1 MNGTAKKALWM
12 KGIIVIALLI
22 LGVGISA
29 TQASAYTYTHA
40 YTPWVCPA
48 GKVCVSTTGNNFTM
62 NTPLNGM
69 VGGTNDIAFA
79 WDGTMKTSVAV
90 SGNVPN
96 AKIHTDTKFYGA
108 TWDGH
113 DVTIYAPG
121 TYTIYP
127 ACPADSPGCG
137 ITSCNDNPNCSTEE
151 NARNQLMLPTT
162 FTVGP
167 DELGLVLLVDW
178 NNNWNINC
186 PTILKHKAVYGP
198 SPMCTGTGNCGGS
211 SCADPNDPKT
221 CGTMGTNPADK
232 VWDWM
237 SKDWGACGN
246 PYPDPGN
253 PTTILCSG
261 LQQTPDGINGAPM
274 INGAFNEQNANW
286 NVIGDPC
293 SSDPT
298 NTLGMCN
305 DGNPCTDDRC
315 DITNNTTGTC
325 VHTFNTNPCDDGKGC
340 TDNDV
345 CSAGVCAGTQVIC
358 PDGGACNASTG
369 YCKICQDKID
379 AGTCND
385 NNICT
390 KDDCK
395 NSTGA
400 CIHNPT
406 NNELTCDDGNP
417 CTLSDICTN
426 GVCKGLAKDCNDSNV
441 CTDDACNPTTG
452 LCDHPNHIGDCGDQN
467 PCNTCTAG
475 VCTPLTTGSCVNR
488 VDSTNNNFS
497 MIDLA
502 GGLVGGT
509 NDVRFTWDRTL
520 KTAVAVSG
528 QKSNGT
534 IGSTTAFFGHTW
546 SAHDVAIYGP
556 GTYTVYTD
564 CDAGSPGCGVT
575 THYPPIIFT
584 VGPDEIAGHMLFNWS
599 GNNDIDVVDIWTA
612 KKIGTNANGVPIY
625 EGKAFAPSPM
635 WTGAGGSNKASKL
648 WDFMS
653 KDWAPDGLTTDR
665 INGYGMVDGPFKG
678 FGANFNL
685 NTTSY
690 PPPSAPSLVSP
701 IDGASGVNTTMD
713 FIWTRSTSTAPDVQL
728 SYTVV
733 YCTDSALTSTITP
746 TTCKQDK
753 VTFASRNSKGMF
765 YAGGAGLLM
774 IGMTFFGGMSG
785 RRRIVLLLTIAV
797 LFAGGSL
804 MSCKNTKT
812 ADGKKLP
819 VGDLFWPATLDPATK
834 YYWRVDVT
842 DGSKSVPSTVRSFKT
857 K

>member
-1 MNGTAKKALWM
+1 MNETAKNTLWG
-12 KGIIVIALLI
+12 KWLVIIALL
-22 LGVGISA
+22 LFGVGISA
-29 TQASAYTYTHA
+29 TLSSAYTYTHT

-113 DVTIYAPG
+113 DATIYAPG

-167 DELGLVLLVDW
+167 DELGLILLVDW

-186 PTILKHKAVYGP
+186 PTILVHKDKNNLSKTVYGP

-286 NVIGDPC
+286 NVMGDPC
-293 SSDPT
+293 SSDLT

-305 DGNPCTDDRC
+305 DGNPCTDDAC
-315 DITNNTTGTC
+315 VITDNTHGTC

-358 PDGGACNASTG
+358 SDGGACNASTG
-369 YCKICQDKID
+369 YCKPCQDMIV

-385 NNICT
+385 NNTCT

-400 CIHNPT
+400 CTHTPT

-417 CTLSDICTN
+417 CTLNDICAN

-441 CTDDACNPTTG
+441 CTDDTCNPTTG
-452 LCDHPNHIGDCGDQN
+452 LCDHTNHIGDCGDGN
-467 PCNTCTAG
+467 LFNYCSNG
-475 VCTPLTTGSCVNR
+475 VCIDFSSNPIYYTI
-488 VDSTNNNFS
+488 NNNFT
-497 MIDLA
+497 MLDTT
-502 GGLVGGT
+502 GTVVGGT
-509 NDVRFTWDRTL
+509 NDVRFTWDGTK

-534 IGSTTAFFGHTW
+534 IGSTTTFFGFTW
-546 SAHDVAIYGP
+546 SAHDIAIYGP
-556 GTYTVYTD
+556 GTYTIYTD
-564 CDAGSPGCGVT
+564 CPAGSPGCGAAT
-575 THYPPIIFT
+575 NAPPITFT
-584 VGPDEIAGHMLFNWS
+584 IGEDELGAHMLWNWS
-599 GNNDIDVVDIWTA
+599 GNNDVDIVNVWA
-612 KKIGTNANGVPIY
+612 PHAV
-625 EGKAFAPSPM
+625 FAPSPL
-635 WTGAGGSNKASKL
+635 WIGAGGSNPANKV
-648 WDFMS
+648 WDWMS
-653 KDWAPDGLTTDR
+653 KDVDSDG
-665 INGYGMVDGPFKG
+665 INGIPMVDGPFKG
-678 FGANFNL
+678 FSANFNVML
-685 NTTSY
+685 ITPL
-690 PPPSAPSLVSP
+690 PPPP
-701 IDGASGVNTTMD
+701 
-713 FIWTRSTSTAPDVQL
+713 TAPQL
-728 SYTVV
+728 VAPANGATGLGTTVEFKWKKSTGSTEAATLAYTVV
-733 YCTDSALTSTITP
+733 YCTDSALTTTTMP
-746 TTCKQDK
+746 TSCVSAPVAVANGD
-753 VTFASRNSKGMF
+753 SKDMF
-765 YAGGAGLLM
+765 YAGGAGLLL
-774 IGMTFFGGMSG
+774 IGVTFIGGLNG
-785 RRRIVLLLTIAV
+785 RKNVLLLLVIVA
-797 LFAGGSL
+797 LLAGGSII
-804 MSCKNTKT
+804 SCKKSDETLGNGDEMHATVSGLSTNTT
-812 ADGKKLP
+812 
-819 VGDLFWPATLDPATK
+819 

-842 DGSKSVPSTVRSFKT
+842 NGRSVVPSATVWSFKT
-857 K
+857 Q